1 MIMKI
6 TKHIFIQL
14 SSILLVAGL
23 IGCSVHEEG
32 IYGSFPYLEI
42 DETDISLSKLEGVV
56 HIPYESNREVKVKCV
71 SEWLTVSADQG
82 EIVLQHKANDL
93 EEAREATIEIAAP
106 NSLVKKSITVIQD
119 ASGELTIKTDLILR
133 SKEEILSNTYTKTTG
148 ALIIGNVTS
157 VKTRAS
163 DTYVTSDK
171 TRAAD
176 SDVTVKNNNY
186 TFMSSPTD
194 INDTDIAPLNEQIH
208 MISNGV
214 LAILNTEVKGIPV
227 NLIKSNKVDKV
238 YFDYNAM
245 TELPSKSE
253 IDDMGLTELSIS
265 GNMVSD
271 ISVLKDNSTISY
283 LDISGNDIY
292 NLDAL
297 FAMPEL
303 KKVVLNDLPLTKP
316 QAEIFKEQF
325 SDCEVVLESFIPEAS
340 PLPVFEDVKI
350 EQISDTEVKLTATIS
365 KNNESIEE
373 VGFYIG
379 DKNRF
384 ADMELH
390 SSTYSGGEFTLTYTT
405 DELQNKIYYV
415 RAYAKSS
422 LGNGYSN
429 VAYFGSRT
437 SDEDIIIDSIDALN
451 KFYEDGYSHINGS
464 VLYGNIATSGANG
477 IKLDYNGTTYTFVK
491 SSDMSDLSAI
501 KSLVYVQ
508 DGLYIGNVG
517 VETIDA
523 IANIEGIQTLWL
535 KGNNISSIPTLK
547 CNDTLTSLDVSIN
560 QLDSFDFL
568 ENMPSLK
575 RLSLGAA
582 DAPEKETNN
591 IGVLTGLEKYTNLEY
606 IDLSGL
612 PIHKWQADELQS
624 LMPATEIVFTS
635 GGRTPYIPTVKT
647 NRMRRTE
654 TSVTLTASV
663 AFKGNGE
670 ITEYGFYY
678 GKDLSDMTQV
688 KLGDN
693 IEQGVIFSHTI
704 DISDLDTYYYYPY
717 AKNEY
722 GESRCDAAEFSLAY
736 MDLSQGE
743 TANCYHIQTP
753 GKYKFNA
760 TVRGNSLESVGEI
773 ASAEVIWEY
782 RDNDDGQQIISEVT
796 FADGY
801 VEFEIAEDA
810 AYGNALIAVKDAND
824 VILWS
829 WHIWLC
835 DFDPEETA
843 HKYNSGN
850 ILMDRNLGATIGTFN
865 STEEKNRAAGTLY
878 QWGRKDPMT
887 PGTITNARS
896 DRYSTYA
903 ESFANPTEFIMGQWL
918 ASDITDIVETL
929 WSSGQ
934 KTAYD
939 PCPPGWTV
947 ANKDS
952 WDGISASVPNVDFGL
967 IITYNGDNSVMYP
980 FGGYY
985 NANDFYYVEAGHTYL
1000 WASDYVTGSHCG
1012 WSFRYSRSSFG
1023 LESGRAQT
1031 DAHSVRCMKDL
1042 GLIVTMTRDNI
1053 KAYSNRAVVNANV
1066 RSTQSINV
1074 SERGFVFS
1082 RDNSD
1087 PNIDNSTKVEAGAG
1101 EGNYTATLSDLK
1113 PNTTYWVRA
1122 YVVGDG
1128 TVKYGP
1134 VIEFMTAV
1142 NGSGDNFTED
1152 DYEW

>member
-1 MIMKI
+1 MKI

-14 SSILLVAGL
+14 SSILLAAGL

-148 ALIIGNVTS
+148 ALIIGNITS

-253 IDDMGLTELSIS
+253 IDEMGLTELSIS

-316 QAEIFKEQF
+316 QAEIFKEQL
-325 SDCEVVLESFIPEAS
+325 SDCEVVLESFISEAS

-612 PIHKWQADELQS
+612 PIHEWQVDELRS

-635 GGRTPYIPTVKT
+635 GGRTAYIPTVATKK
-647 NRMRRTE
+647 MSRTD
-654 TSVTLTASV
+654 TSVTLTAVVTS
-663 AFKGNGE
+663 KGNDE

-704 DISDLDTYYYYPY
+704 DISDLDPYYYYPY

-722 GESRCDAAEFSLAY
+722 GESRCEASEFSLAY

-773 ASAEVIWEY
+773 ASAEVVWEY
-782 RDNDDGQQIISEVT
+782 RDNDDGQQIISEVNYD
-796 FADGY
+796 DGY
-801 VEFEIAEDA
+801 VEFAIAGEA
-810 AYGNALIAVKDAND
+810 TYGNALIAVKDANGK
-824 VILWS
+824 ILWS

-843 HKYNSGN
+843 HKYKSGN
-850 ILMDRNLGATIGTFN
+850 TLMDRNLGATTATFN
-865 STEEKNRAAGTLY
+865 SNEEKRRAAGTLY

-887 PGTITNARS
+887 QGTITSTRGE
-896 DRYSTYA
+896 YSTYA
-903 ESFANPTEFIMGQWL
+903 ESFANPTEFVTGYWL
-918 ASDITDIVETL
+918 ASDITDKPETL
-929 WSSGQ
+929 WSSVQ

-939 PCPPGWTV
+939 PCPPGWAV
-947 ANKDS
+947 AGRDS
-952 WDGISASVPNVDFGL
+952 WQNVSAYIPNVDFGL
-967 IITYNGDNSVMYP
+967 MITYDGNNSVMYP
-980 FGGYY
+980 FGYY
-985 NANDFYYVEAGHTYL
+985 YDSNFNYTESDHSYL
-1000 WASDYVTGSHCG
+1000 WTSDYVGDSNCG
-1012 WSFRYSRSSFG
+1012 WTFYYSSWSYGWEGSRYM
-1023 LESGRAQT
+1023 T
-1031 DAHSVRCMKDL
+1031 DAYSVRCMKDY
-1042 GLIVTMTRDNI
+1042 GIVLTMTRDNI
-1053 KAYSNRAVVNANV
+1053 KAYSDRAVVNANV
-1066 RSTQSINV
+1066 RSTQAAYIT
-1074 SERGFVFS
+1074 ERGFVFS

-1087 PNIDNSTKVEAGAG
+1087 PNLDNSTKVEAGAG
-1101 EGNYTATLSDLK
+1101 EGKYTATLTDLK

-1122 YVVGDG
+1122 YVKVEG
-1128 TVKYGP
+1128 TVKYGT
-1134 VIEFMTAV
+1134 VIEFTTAV

>member
-1 MIMKI
+1 MKI

-14 SSILLVAGL
+14 SSILLAAGL

-148 ALIIGNVTS
+148 ALIIGNVTA

-560 QLDSFDFL
+560 QLDNFDFL

-612 PIHKWQADELQS
+612 PIHEWQVDELRS

-635 GGRTPYIPTVKT
+635 GGRTAYIPTVATKK
-647 NRMRRTE
+647 MSRTE
-654 TSVTLTASV
+654 TSVTLSAVVTS
-663 AFKGNGE
+663 KGNDE

-688 KLGDN
+688 KVGYS

-717 AKNEY
+717 AKNKY
-722 GESRCDAAEFSLAY
+722 GESRCEASEFSLAY

-773 ASAEVIWEY
+773 ASAEVIWTFGTTY
-782 RDNDDGQQIISEVT
+782 VDQQMISEVN
-796 FADGY
+796 FVDGY
-801 VEFEIAEDA
+801 VEFEIAEEA
-810 AYGNALIAVKDAND
+810 TYGNALIAVRDANGT
-824 VILWS
+824 ILWS

-843 HKYNSGN
+843 HKYYNGN
-850 ILMDRNLGATIGTFN
+850 ILMDRNLGATIAEFN
-865 STEEKNRAAGTLY
+865 SINEKRRAAGTLY

-887 PGTITNARS
+887 KDVITSTRE
-896 DRYSTYA
+896 RYSTYA
-903 ESFANPTEFIMGQWL
+903 ESFANPTEFIIGEWW
-918 ASDITDIVETL
+918 ASDVTNAL
-929 WSSGQ
+929 WSSAQ
-934 KTAYD
+934 KTTYD

-947 ANKDS
+947 ASKNSWENIGFKAPVSDLGLKMTYDNDGNYAWYPLGRYLDS
-952 WDGISASVPNVDFGL
+952 G
-967 IITYNGDNSVMYP
+967 YNYIESNYTRVWS
-980 FGGYY
+980 
-985 NANDFYYVEAGHTYL
+985 
-1000 WASDYVTGSHCG
+1000 SDYWTSNYGYAFHYQSSDSSIG
-1012 WSFRYSRSSFG
+1012 WTVSVYWH
-1023 LESGRAQT
+1023 T
-1031 DAHSVRCMKDL
+1031 DAYAVRCMKDY
-1042 GLIVTMTRDNI
+1042 GIVLTMTRDNI
-1053 KAYSNRAVVNANV
+1053 KAYSDRAVVNANV
-1066 RSTQSINV
+1066 RSTQAAYIT
-1074 SERGFVFS
+1074 ERGFVFS
-1082 RDNSD
+1082 IDNSD
-1087 PNIDNSTKVEAGAG
+1087 PNLDNSTKVEAGSG
-1101 EGNYTATLSDLK
+1101 EGNYTATLTDLK

-1122 YVVGDG
+1122 YVVVEG